1 MRPAL
6 TLLCLALVGTGCGNG
21 GGGSQVGP
29 PEPAAI
35 DMNGTWMVAALERR
49 DSVAPLPTAS
59 PIGAPLFPVVVGQQ
73 LAIAGGVAED
83 GTGRLLFD
91 DWGGEAPQRYTNV
104 ADGRSFLLDVATA
117 WQTSCASTLA
127 VRAVFVPV
135 DDDTMTGYLDVQ
147 YTSDCS
153 PSVLEH
159 EPNGVFLV
167 RLERIFT
174 PALGEASDR

>member
-6 TLLCLALVGTGCGNG
+6 TSLCLALLGTGCGNG
-21 GGGSQVGP
+21 GGGSVVDP
-29 PEPAAI
+29 PESTI
-35 DMNGTWMVAALERR
+35 DMNGIWMVAALERR
-49 DSVAPLPTAS
+49 DSSAPLPTAS

-83 GTGRLLFD
+83 GLGQLLFD

-104 ADGRSFLLDVATA
+104 ADGRTFLLDVATA

-127 VRAVFVPV
+127 VRAVFAPV
-135 DDDTMTGYLDVQ
+135 DDDTMSGLLEVR

-153 PSVLEH
+153 PSFLDH

-167 RLERIFT
+167 RLERTFA
-174 PALGEASDR
+174 PALGEAAGR